1 VPLTS
6 EDITEIER
14 AGRRCEVCHT
24 GRHWRRFEIVR
35 PADRVAVVLCPSCHA
50 RFADDPPVGRLA
62 EGKAKPTSAAARA
75 SKPAKPAKPQQAR
88 PAPEAKGPAEP
99 GPDRLLA
106 AIKEMTGAFST
117 ATAARAAGLNSER
130 TQVRLEELEA
140 RGEVQRVGNR
150 WSAEA
155 PPSELASAM
164 DRLQARTS
172 NLRIVRDKARVS

>member
-130 TQVRLEELEA
+130 TQVRLEELE
-140 RGEVQRVGNR
+140 RVGNR